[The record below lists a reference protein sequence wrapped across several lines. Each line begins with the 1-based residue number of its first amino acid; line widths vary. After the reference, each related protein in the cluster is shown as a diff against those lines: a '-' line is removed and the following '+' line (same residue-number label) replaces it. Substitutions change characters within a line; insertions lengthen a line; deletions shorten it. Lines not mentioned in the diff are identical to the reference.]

1 MAAAAD
7 QVAAVVGSEPVLRAR
22 RAACRCK
29 RPDPEFYMLRRDLW
43 LQAVPDGAG
52 YLCLSCLENRLGRP
66 MVAADFV
73 DQPVER

>member
-1 MAAAAD
+1 
-7 QVAAVVGSEPVLRAR
+7 
-22 RAACRCK
+22 
-29 RPDPEFYMLRRDLW
+29 MLRRDLW